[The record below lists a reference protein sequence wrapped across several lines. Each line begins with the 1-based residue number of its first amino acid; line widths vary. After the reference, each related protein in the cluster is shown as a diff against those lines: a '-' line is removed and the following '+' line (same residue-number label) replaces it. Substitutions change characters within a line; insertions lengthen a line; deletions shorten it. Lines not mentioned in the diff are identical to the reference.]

1 MKLHV
6 RSLIAIAGLLAAGL
20 AGTTAPAWA
29 AAPVQQ
35 APAAAGTGHAVAR
48 SVSVRAAAAGRQ
60 LPVHAGSAG
69 ALGRNGKPAGAALPV
84 RGSGGV
90 KPRPAQPPRLPG
102 GPNAGLAPGSS
113 PQRLVPFT
121 PPGTVNAN
129 FQGIT
134 QGSSNCGSCQ
144 PPDVNAAVSTTE
156 ITHVV
161 NLRLQVYNKTGGL
174 LCGVGLNTF
183 LGTTNSL
190 SDPRV
195 QYDNLSNRF
204 SMVLI
209 PIPATATTPAAEY
222 LATSQTADACGSWW
236 VYRITFSGSS
246 FPPGTL
252 LDYPYLGQDRVS
264 ILSSTNN
271 FSFAGAYTG
280 STAFAVPKAAA
291 YSGAGFSFT
300 AYPVAFSTAPV
311 TVAGIPMLA
320 TTTTYWLAS
329 VPGSGYDLYAMPTSP
344 AGAITLQAA
353 IPSAFSA
360 PSRRVNQPGTTQT
373 LDPLDG
379 RIVWAPVQDGSFVW
393 FAHGIDLGG
402 FPAVRYGAIS
412 VTANT
417 ATVAVAYHSGTSDDF
432 NPSIGVSDA
441 GGGLIHAWLNWAYTD
456 TPANVPTSDTI
467 NGVLP
472 GQGVPNEIGTDRT
485 LVTGSS
491 TASNFRFGDFS
502 SVSVDP
508 SSGGL
513 TAVSAQE
520 YFTSSGLWTTRITRT
535 TF

>member
-1 MKLHV
+1 MKLHI
-6 RSLIAIAGLLAAGL
+6 RPAIAVAGLLIAGL

-29 AAPVQQ
+29 TTPGQQ
-35 APAAAGTGHAVAR
+35 ASTAAGTGHAVAR
-48 SVSVRAAAAGRQ
+48 TVNVRSAAAGRQ
-60 LPVHAGSAG
+60 VPVHAGDAP
-69 ALGRNGKPAGAALPV
+69 ALGRNGKPAGAALPAHAPA
-84 RGSGGV
+84 GV
-90 KPRPAQPPRLPG
+90 KPHPLSPASRPG
-102 GPNAGLAPGSS
+102 GPNIGATS
-113 PQRLVPFT
+113 PRVPST
-121 PPGTVNAN
+121 HPTTVNAN

-134 QGSSNCGSCQ
+134 QGSSNCGNCQ
-144 PPDVNAAVSTTE
+144 PPDVNAAVSSTE
-156 ITHVV
+156 IAHVV
-161 NLRLQVYNKTGGL
+161 NLRLQVYTKAGGL

-195 QYDNLSNRF
+195 QYDNLRNRF

-209 PIPATATTPAAEY
+209 PVPATASATPAEY
-222 LATSQTADACGSWW
+222 LATSKTADACGSWF
-236 VYRITFSGSS
+236 VYRITFSGSR
-246 FPPGTL
+246 FPAGTL

-271 FSFAGAYTG
+271 FSFTSHYTG
-280 STAFAVPKAAA
+280 STAFAIPKSAA

-311 TVAGIPMLA
+311 TVAGIPMFA

-329 VPGSGYDLYAMPTSP
+329 VPGSGYRLYRMPTSP

-353 IPSAFSA
+353 IPSAFNA
-360 PSRRVNQPGTTQT
+360 PSRRVRQPGTAQT

-379 RIVWAPVQDGSFVW
+379 RIDWAPVQDGNFVW
-393 FAHGIDLGG
+393 FAHGIDLAG
-402 FPAVRYGAIS
+402 FPAVRYGAIG
-412 VTANT
+412 VAGNT

-441 GGGLIHAWLNWAYTD
+441 GSGRIHAWLNWAYTD
-456 TPANVPTSDTI
+456 TPRTVPTSDTI

-472 GQGVPNEIGTDRT
+472 GQGVPNEIGTDLT

-491 TASNFRFGDFS
+491 TASNSRFGDFS

-520 YFTSSGLWTTRITRT
+520 YFNSTGRWVTRIART